1 MKSRPDFKLIIALL
15 TVAIVW
21 GTTYLGIRIA
31 VETIPPWFVTAM
43 RQGMASIILLA
54 ILLYKKDLKWIGW
67 PSFRR
72 QMLLSG
78 LMIVIANG
86 MTTVAEQHIPSGLTS
101 LLNSL
106 THIIVFIA
114 SVVIGLQKLTLKGVI
129 GVIVGFCGVAF
140 IFRDGLSDLLDPSY
154 KIGIIY
160 LAIAISGWSAGTI
173 YSKMYA
179 HHTSNIILDL
189 FYQFFF
195 SAVVQLIFAFVF
207 SKEIIPSKWSLHSLG
222 AVFYL
227 AIFGSIIGF
236 FCYHYAL
243 KRVKA
248 TEVAILSYFNTIIA
262 IFLGWLILD
271 EVITVDLL
279 IATVL
284 IIAGVFITNYKG
296 SQPKTA

>member
-1 MKSRPDFKLIIALL
+1 MKSRLDLKLILALI
-15 TVAIVW
+15 TIAIVW

-43 RQGMASIILLA
+43 RQGMAAVILLG
-54 ILLYKKDLKWIGW
+54 ILLYHHQLKWIGW
-67 PSFRR
+67 PSLRR
-72 QMLLSG
+72 QIILSS
-78 LMIVIANG
+78 LMIIIANG

-106 THIIVFIA
+106 TPIVVFIV
-114 SVVIGLQKLTLKGVI
+114 SVVIGLQKLNLKGVV

-140 IFRDGLSDLLDPSY
+140 IFREGIGDLLDPSY
-154 KIGIIY
+154 KTGVLF

-173 YSKMYA
+173 YGKMYA
-179 HHTSNIILDL
+179 HQTTNIILDL

-195 SAVVQLIFAFVF
+195 SAVVQLIFAFLF
-207 SKEIIPSKWSLHSLG
+207 SNEIEPSKWSFNSLF

-271 EVITVDLL
+271 EVITFDLL

-284 IIAGVFITNYKG
+284 IISGVIITNYKK
-296 SQPKTA
+296 PIRKPA

>member
-1 MKSRPDFKLIIALL
+1 MQSKPDFKLIIALV

-31 VETIPPWFVTAM
+31 VETIPPWFVTGM
-43 RQGMASIILLA
+43 RQSMASIVLLV
-54 ILLYKKDLKWIGW
+54 ILLYRNELKWIGW
-67 PSFRR
+67 SSFRR
-72 QMLLSG
+72 QIILSS

-106 THIIVFIA
+106 TPLVIFIA
-114 SVVIGLQKLTLKGVI
+114 SVVFGLQKLNLKGVV
-129 GVIVGFCGVAF
+129 GVILGFCGVAF
-140 IFRDGLSDLLDPSY
+140 IFRAGLGDLLEPTY
-154 KIGIIY
+154 KTGILY
-160 LAIAISGWSAGTI
+160 LGFAISGWSAGTI
-173 YSKMYA
+173 YTKMYA
-179 HHTSNIILDL
+179 HKASNIILDL
-189 FYQFFF
+189 FYQFLF
-195 SAVVQLIFAFVF
+195 SAVIQLIFAFIF
-207 SKEIIPSKWSLHSLG
+207 SNEIAPEKWSLYSLS

-236 FCYHYAL
+236 FCYHYAM

-271 EVITVDLL
+271 EVITFDLL
-279 IATVL
+279 IATAL
-284 IIAGVFITNYKG
+284 IITGVFITNYKR
-296 SQPKTA
+296 SSVKPI